1 MALALR
7 DGDGVLTAAL
17 ILLGLVVLVLALA
30 ERPVKRLPLSPAV
43 IYLSVGWLAGA
54 VLGAPAPQALEL
66 HAPILVLV
74 LELAVL
80 VSLFAVGLRLRVLPT
95 FKSWR
100 VALLLAGPGMVIT
113 ILLATLAAFWLL
125 DLAWPV
131 AFVLAAIVAP
141 TDPVLASD
149 VQIRSD
155 QDRDVV
161 RLAITAEGGI
171 NDGTALPAVMLA
183 LGLMGLHA
191 LGPSGANW
199 WWADLLWPIGGG
211 AALGAGLG
219 LLLGWALKQRALGE
233 DPLER
238 DEFIYA
244 GALLLALGLAR
255 ATATSS
261 FVLVFVAGVTLLLP
275 MRGMAG
281 QGLAERLHAFGAR
294 CERLVEAATVL
305 AVGVML
311 NSVPIGWPE
320 LAFALVMAI
329 AVRPLA
335 VLAVV
340 RRPALQ
346 GSQRQLVAWFGIRGI
361 GSLYYLLFVLEHNV
375 TGGLAQR
382 LVSAT
387 LVCVAASIVLH
398 GVSATPLMARHQRR
412 KAAALKSRS

>member
-1 MALALR
+1 M
-7 DGDGVLTAAL
+7 LTAAL
-17 ILLGLVVLVLALA
+17 VLLGLVVLALALA
-30 ERPVKRLPLSPAV
+30 DRPVKRLPLSPAL

-66 HAPILVLV
+66 HAPVLMLV

-80 VSLFAVGLRLRVLPT
+80 VSLLAVGLRLRVLPT

-100 VALLLAGPGMVIT
+100 LALLLAGPGMVIT
-113 ILLATLAAFWLL
+113 IGLAAMAAFWLL
-125 DLAWPV
+125 DLAWP
-131 AFVLAAIVAP
+131 AALLLAAIMAP

-161 RLAITAEGGI
+161 RLAITAEGRI

-191 LGPSGANW
+191 LGPHGADW
-199 WWADLLWPIGGG
+199 WWADLVWPIGGG

-219 LLLGWALKQRALGE
+219 LLLGWALKRRALGD

-238 DEFIYA
+238 DELIYA

-275 MRGMAG
+275 MRGMAR
-281 QGLAERLHAFGAR
+281 QGLSERLHAFGAR

-311 NSVPIGWPE
+311 NSVELGWPE
-320 LAFALVMAI
+320 IAFALVMAL

-335 VLAVV
+335 VWAVV
-340 RRPALQ
+340 RRATLA

-361 GSLYYLLFVLEHNV
+361 GSLFYLLFVLQHGV
-375 TGGLAQR
+375 SGSLAQR

-398 GVSATPLMARHQRR
+398 GVSATPLMARYHRR
-412 KAAALKSRS
+412 KAAAVKGRA

>member
-1 MALALR
+1 M
-7 DGDGVLTAAL
+7 LTAAL
-17 ILLGLVVLVLALA
+17 VLLGLVVLALALA
-30 ERPVKRLPLSPAV
+30 DLPVKRLPLSPAL

-66 HAPILVLV
+66 HAPVLMLV

-80 VSLFAVGLRLRVLPT
+80 VSLLAVGLRLRVLPT

-100 VALLLAGPGMVIT
+100 LALLLAGPGMVIT
-113 ILLATLAAFWLL
+113 IGLAAMAAFWLL
-125 DLAWPV
+125 DLAWP
-131 AFVLAAIVAP
+131 AALLLAAIMAP

-191 LGPSGANW
+191 LGPHGAHW
-199 WWADLLWPIGGG
+199 WWADLVWPIGGG

-219 LLLGWALKQRALGE
+219 LLLGWALKRRALGD

-238 DEFIYA
+238 DELIYA

-275 MRGMAG
+275 MRGMAR
-281 QGLAERLHAFGAR
+281 QGLSERLHAFGAR

-311 NSVPIGWPE
+311 NSVELGWPE
-320 LAFALVMAI
+320 IAFALVMAL

-335 VLAVV
+335 VWAVV
-340 RRPALQ
+340 RRATLA

-361 GSLYYLLFVLEHNV
+361 GSLFYLLFVLQHGV
-375 TGGLAQR
+375 SGSLAQR

-398 GVSATPLMARHQRR
+398 GVSATPLMARYHRR
-412 KAAALKSRS
+412 KAAAVKGRA

>member
-1 MALALR
+1 M
-7 DGDGVLTAAL
+7 LTAAL
-17 ILLGLVVLVLALA
+17 VLLGLVVLALALA
-30 ERPVKRLPLSPAV
+30 DLPVKRLPLSPAL

-66 HAPILVLV
+66 HAPVLMLV

-80 VSLFAVGLRLRVLPT
+80 VSLLAVGLRLRVLPT

-100 VALLLAGPGMVIT
+100 LALLLAGPGMVIT
-113 ILLATLAAFWLL
+113 IGLAAMAAFWLL
-125 DLAWPV
+125 DLAWP
-131 AFVLAAIVAP
+131 AALLLAAIMAP

-191 LGPSGANW
+191 LGPHGADW
-199 WWADLLWPIGGG
+199 WWADLVWPIGGG

-219 LLLGWALKQRALGE
+219 LLLGWALKRRALGD

-238 DEFIYA
+238 DELIYA

-275 MRGMAG
+275 MRGMAR
-281 QGLAERLHAFGAR
+281 QGLSERLHAFGAR

-311 NSVPIGWPE
+311 NSVELGWPE
-320 LAFALVMAI
+320 IAFALVMAL

-335 VLAVV
+335 VWAVV
-340 RRPALQ
+340 RRATLA

-361 GSLYYLLFVLEHNV
+361 GSLFYLLFVLQHGV
-375 TGGLAQR
+375 SGSLAQR

-398 GVSATPLMARHQRR
+398 GVSATPLMARYHRR
-412 KAAALKSRS
+412 KAAAVKGRA

>member
-1 MALALR
+1 M
-7 DGDGVLTAAL
+7 LTAAL
-17 ILLGLVVLVLALA
+17 VLLGLVVLALALA
-30 ERPVKRLPLSPAV
+30 DLPVKRLPLSPAL

-66 HAPILVLV
+66 HAPVLMLV

-80 VSLFAVGLRLRVLPT
+80 VSLLAVGLRLRVLPT

-100 VALLLAGPGMVIT
+100 LALLLAGPGMVIT
-113 ILLATLAAFWLL
+113 IGLAAMAAFWLL
-125 DLAWPV
+125 DLAWP
-131 AFVLAAIVAP
+131 AALLLAAIMAP

-191 LGPSGANW
+191 LGPHGADW
-199 WWADLLWPIGGG
+199 WWADLVWPIGGG

-219 LLLGWALKQRALGE
+219 LLLGWALKRRALGD

-238 DEFIYA
+238 DELIYA

-275 MRGMAG
+275 MRGMAR
-281 QGLAERLHAFGAR
+281 QGLSERLHAFGAR

-311 NSVPIGWPE
+311 NSVELGWPE
-320 LAFALVMAI
+320 IAFALVMAL

-335 VLAVV
+335 VWAVV
-340 RRPALQ
+340 RRATLA

-361 GSLYYLLFVLEHNV
+361 GSLFYLLFVLQHGV
-375 TGGLAQR
+375 SGSLAQR

-398 GVSATPLMARHQRR
+398 GVSATPLMARYHQR
-412 KAAALKSRS
+412 KAAAVKGRA